1 MRRGAITAIAVAT
14 LCVAATPATAEMP
27 AKAAAA
33 KAPFPARVQILTRS
47 QAQVIRSGQVVA
59 RVAFKGR
66 GVVRLRGRIAAV
78 AGKARRQ
85 PRLFGR
91 PLQPRKR
98 GTRTVRLKLTR
109 KGRAV
114 LRRVAQVCG
123 SANLEVTGTFRS
135 GHRLARGRQRRG
147 GRRFSRLG
155 RKRPFR
161 AQQRALGRDL
171 ERCLPGTAP
180 GGAGGG
186 YRVGV
191 AQRDINPGADG
202 KFAGGTVFLGGYGFG
217 NNPVTGSRP
226 ADGILGDGIHVRALA
241 VSDGKDAFAIADME
255 TQGWFTATKDGPYGI
270 VDMRQEVE
278 RRTGGALKASQ
289 VVVQSDHTHAG
300 PDTIG
305 VWGGVPVAYRK
316 MIVDR
321 TVEAIV
327 EAFQTQRP
335 GTLYYGRAPG
345 RDLLS
350 NQFDYDEANK
360 YLDSDVRVL
369 QAREPSGKPFATLLN
384 FSAHTTV
391 LGGSNQKVSGD
402 WVQAANALLAER
414 FGGEA
419 MTVVATLG
427 RTQPADR
434 GCGAAPEPPK
444 GPARDLCSIRAY
456 AERVAERAEDAAVA
470 AEPLGG
476 DPVVAARSYLIQDA
490 ASSGLILGLNY
501 AGDPGGAPINR
512 ALTPPWLTGNVLG
525 TVAASARVGDVL
537 LSTFPGEAYP
547 QIAREISSRVPARGH
562 MTAGLAQDQLGYLI
576 APYEAYPEPI
586 RRSFFNQQGDEVSPI
601 DNDNYFFNVS
611 HTMGERVVCSA
622 LRGAGEVFGKGSSF
636 RDARAA
642 CAPFAN
648 DALQPPGAD
657 SAP

>member
-1 MRRGAITAIAVAT
+1 M
-14 LCVAATPATAEMP
+14 
-27 AKAAAA
+27 
-33 KAPFPARVQILTRS
+33 
-47 QAQVIRSGQVVA
+47 IRSGRVA
-59 RVAFKGR
+59 VRVAFKGR
-66 GVVRLRGRIAAV
+66 GVVRLKGRIESV
-78 AGKARRQ
+78 AGATRRV
-85 PRLFGR
+85 PRLFHR
-91 PLQPRKR
+91 KALQPRRR
-98 GTRTVRLKLTR
+98 GTRIVRLKLTR
-109 KGRAV
+109 KGRTV
-114 LRRVAQVCG
+114 LRRGLQLCG
-123 SANLEVTGTFRS
+123 SATLEVTGTFRS
-135 GHRLARGRQRRG
+135 GHRLARGKQRRS

-155 RKRPFR
+155 RKRPFS
-161 AQQRALGRDL
+161 AQERALGRDL
-171 ERCLPGTAP
+171 ARCLPGATPGTTP
-180 GGAGGG
+180 GGGPAGGG

-191 AQRDINPGADG
+191 AERDINPGPDG
-202 KFAGGTVFLGGYGFG
+202 KFGGGTVHLGGYGFG
-217 NNPVTGSRP
+217 ANPVTGSRP
-226 ADGILGDGIHVRALA
+226 ADGILGDGIHVRAFA

-270 VDMRQEVE
+270 VDMRREVE

-327 EAFQTQRP
+327 EAFETQRP
-335 GTLYYGRAPG
+335 GILYYGTAPG

-350 NQFDYDEANK
+350 NQFDYDEPNK
-360 YLDSDVRVL
+360 YVDSDVRVL

-391 LGGSNQKVSGD
+391 LGGSNRKASGD
-402 WVQAANALLAER
+402 WVQAANPLLAQR

-419 MTVVATLG
+419 VTVVATLG

-434 GCGAAPEPPK
+434 GCDAAPEPPA
-444 GPARDLCSIRAY
+444 GPVRDLCSIRAY
-456 AERVAERAEDAAVA
+456 AERIVGRAEDAAVA
-470 AEPLGG
+470 AKPLSG
-476 DPVVAARSYLIQDA
+476 DPAVAARSYLIQDV

-501 AGDPGGAPINR
+501 AGDPAGAPINR
-512 ALTPPWLTGNVLG
+512 ALTPPWLAGNVLG
-525 TVAASARVGDVL
+525 TVTSSARVGDVL

-547 QIAREISSRVPARGH
+547 QIAREISTRVPARGH

-586 RRSFFNQQGDEVSPI
+586 RRSFFNQEGDEVSPI

-622 LRGAGEVFGKGSSF
+622 LRGAGEVFGQGSAL
-636 RDARAA
+636 RDARGG
-642 CAPFAN
+642 CAPFVN
-648 DALQPPGAD
+648 DALQAPGAD
-657 SAP
+657 AAP